1 MYFGCVWCTASLI
14 GLSPILAFAIL
25 RVNALSPLQASLA
38 GCSPALVYRVSW
50 DSPTP
55 CILFVFV
62 LAFWSGVQPLV
73 GYSVGVCFS
82 HAVSLYWAVLSVY
95 VLVSFNFC

>member
-1 MYFGCVWCTASLI
+1 MYFCRVWCTASLI

-25 RVNALSPLQASLA
+25 RVNALSRRLA
-38 GCSPALVYRVSW
+38 GFSPALVYRVSW

-55 CILFVFV
+55 CILSVFV

-82 HAVSLYWAVLSVY
+82 HAVSLYWAVLSAY